1 MKRMRFFLLSIL
13 LALTAQVRADIV
25 VDGSGQRADAL
36 HYYLFAYFE
45 GTGTA
50 SEQEHLR
57 FAISENG
64 TDWLALNNNRPI
76 ILSDTICKTHGI
88 RDPHI
93 LRAEDG
99 KAFLMVATD
108 MKAMTQGW
116 DSNPGIVLMR
126 STDLVHWTHSYIDF
140 PAIYPK
146 HFGNAK
152 FVWAPQ
158 TIYDP
163 EAGKYMIY
171 FSYSSYDNESL
182 YTYYAYANADFTA
195 LESEPQ
201 VLFMAANTCLDND
214 IILKDGTY
222 HMFYK
227 GNDGNGKD
235 GIMQATA
242 TSLKGPWTEMNQFI
256 DVYANT
262 STDVE
267 GSGVFKFIDRDEYV
281 LMYDLFK
288 SKRYEYQTSTDL
300 YTFSS
305 TSRSFTKDF
314 QPRHGTVIAI
324 TGAEAEAVVRA
335 FPSTAVSVKGE
346 EQEIEH
352 PTFQPVGRGDY
363 YLYNVDKGKYA
374 TMANK
379 QVVGMGDR
387 EQAALFTLQK
397 NDGAYSIKTP
407 NNTWLKMGY
416 YDGLYLWADDGAANF
431 FYTFEETDQP
441 HVYTITCKN
450 VKVNEN
456 GVNETGDWRLF
467 YDTGSHFGVTNMV
480 NATTAATV
488 NNDHWALV
496 APAADGIDFE
506 AWRKA
511 TEQNPYDITRVVQN
525 PTGTDNYGWQRNSND
540 AASGYNKQNSEFAST
555 VYSGV
560 GIESW
565 YWAPVK
571 SADLIWQDVEGVL
584 PGTYRV
590 TAYVVGQIYNDNTK
604 KGQCGTGS
612 YLFAGSEKVAI
623 TSNKWQQLSV
633 TCTVGDN
640 PTLRIGIC
648 GDETNENDWV
658 SIADVKVECLAYG
671 GYSNLRTLVLDER
684 YDVSAA
690 REQSLSRVAF
700 YRTLSTTAYTP
711 ICLPFDMTATQA
723 EEAFAEV
730 LEVTG
735 ITIDGDVM
743 TVTTEEATAISAA
756 TPYLVKGKKDGRQR
770 VEVGEAIV
778 SKPLNEAQPVLMTS
792 GGVSIIGTY
801 RAQEAMQDA
810 WLPIGDGRQFKKA
823 EGLAKVKG
831 YSFWMKTK

>member
-1 MKRMRFFLLSIL
+1 MGTFLLFIL
-13 LALTAQVRADIV
+13 LALTAQVRAQ
-25 VDGSGQRADAL
+25 GGADA
-36 HYYLFAYFE
+36 
-45 GTGTA
+45 
-50 SEQEHLR
+50 
-57 FAISENG
+57 
-64 TDWLALNNNRPI
+64 
-76 ILSDTICKTHGI
+76 
-88 RDPHI
+88 
-93 LRAEDG
+93 
-99 KAFLMVATD
+99 V
-108 MKAMTQGW
+108 
-116 DSNPGIVLMR
+116 
-126 STDLVHWTHSYIDF
+126 
-140 PAIYPK
+140 
-146 HFGNAK
+146 
-152 FVWAPQ
+152 
-158 TIYDP
+158 
-163 EAGKYMIY
+163 
-171 FSYSSYDNESL
+171 SYS
-182 YTYYAYANADFTA
+182 
-195 LESEPQ
+195 
-201 VLFMAANTCLDND
+201 
-214 IILKDGTY
+214 
-222 HMFYK
+222 
-227 GNDGNGKD
+227 
-235 GIMQATA
+235 
-242 TSLKGPWTEMNQFI
+242 
-256 DVYANT
+256 
-262 STDVE
+262 
-267 GSGVFKFIDRDEYV
+267 
-281 LMYDLFK
+281 
-288 SKRYEYQTSTDL
+288 
-300 YTFSS
+300 
-305 TSRSFTKDF
+305 
-314 QPRHGTVIAI
+314 
-324 TGAEAEAVVRA
+324 
-335 FPSTAVSVKGE
+335 
-346 EQEIEH
+346 
-352 PTFQPVGRGDY
+352 PVGRGDY

-407 NNTWLKMGY
+407 TGTYLKMGY

-431 FYTFEETDQP
+431 FYTIEETEQA

-450 VKVNEN
+450 AKVNEN

-467 YDTGSHFGVTNMV
+467 CDTGSHFGVTSMV
-480 NATTAATV
+480 NATTSATV

-506 AWRKA
+506 VWRKA
-511 TEQNPYDITRVVQN
+511 TETNPYDITQLVQN

-540 AASGYNKQNSEFAST
+540 AASGYNKQNSEFASS

-584 PGTYRV
+584 SGTYRV

-633 TCTVGDN
+633 ICTVGDN
-640 PTLRIGIC
+640 PTLRIGIY

-658 SIADVKVECLAYG
+658 SIAGVKVECLAYG

-690 REQSLSRVAF
+690 REEMLGKMAL
-700 YRTLSTTAYTP
+700 YRTLSATAYTP

-735 ITIDGDVM
+735 VTIDGDVM

-770 VEVGEAIV
+770 IEVGEAIV
-778 SKPLNEAQPVLMTS
+778 SKPLNEAQPILMTS

-810 WLPIGDGRQFKKA
+810 WLPIGDGRLFRKA
-823 EGLAKVKG
+823 NGLAKVKG